1 MADRSPLT
9 YRTVFSTPWFT
20 IEESLPAAGQTAAY
34 YRMTGPDGV
43 ICLPLTT
50 QGDIVMVRQHRASLN
65 TDTLEIPAGSIDGQ
79 EAPAL
84 AARREVL
91 EETGYDCGE
100 IHLLGTGRFYPNRLI
115 QREYMYLG
123 LDAHPR
129 ADAGVEQGLAP
140 VLVPRSDFLGFCTD
154 EAVDQTAIFFL
165 IGLTTTRFGVDL
177 LRAPI
182 DEIRERFGAT

>member
-1 MADRSPLT
+1 MADHTPLS
-9 YRTVFSTPWFT
+9 YRPVFSTPWFT
-20 IEESLPAAGQTAAY
+20 IEESLPARGQAPY

-43 ICLPLTT
+43 ICLPLTAR
-50 QGDIVMVRQHRASLN
+50 GDIVMVRQYRASLN

-79 EAPAL
+79 ETPAL

-91 EETGYDCGE
+91 EETGYDCRE
-100 IHLLGTGRFYPNRLI
+100 LHSLGTGRFYPNRLI
-115 QREYMYLG
+115 QREFMFLG

-129 ADAGVEQGLAP
+129 ADAVVEQGLAP
-140 VLVPRSDFLGFCTD
+140 VQVPRSDFLSFCKD

-165 IGLTTTRFGVDL
+165 IGLTTARSGVDL

-182 DEIRERFGAT
+182 DEIRERFGAA